1 MNTFAEDS
9 IGDSFTRT
17 TKTTEK
23 AQANNE
29 TKTTQPLN
37 ATGKNSTTTFGS
49 TTNFATKAGST
60 ANSFGML
67 SSKANNIDNENKN
80 ETKTE
85 KNGFG
90 SLSVSGGGSQYTVNN
105 DNEIKE
111 LAEELGCDATEDAVK
126 NELQGM
132 SAQELVKLDGSLL
145 DMAEDLN
152 LISMKDVEEKTGVK
166 EKDLASKNNNNKEGA
181 KKIKFGTMTSGDMV

>member
-1 MNTFAEDS
+1 MPTNFNPLLNLFKVGHTQNTNATQTPEKIGSQNSKSGSIFNEAGMNTFAEDS

-132 SAQELVKLDGSLL
+132 SAK
-145 DMAEDLN
+145 
-152 LISMKDVEEKTGVK
+152 
-166 EKDLASKNNNNKEGA
+166 
-181 KKIKFGTMTSGDMV
+181 